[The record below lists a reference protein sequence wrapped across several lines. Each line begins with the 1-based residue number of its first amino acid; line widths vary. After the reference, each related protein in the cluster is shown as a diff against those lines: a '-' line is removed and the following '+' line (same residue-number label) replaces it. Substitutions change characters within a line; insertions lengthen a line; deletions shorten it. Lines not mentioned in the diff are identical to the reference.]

1 MHCLVGKQFSLFDD
15 LNEGSIVKN
24 YKTSIFIPQRE
35 KLQRHLILFCKMIP
49 SALVAVAGR
58 VSSYRYSESANKA
71 LINIICT
78 RKVFESMD
86 KENSHSQSKC
96 F

>member
-15 LNEGSIVKN
+15 LNKGSVERN
-24 YKTSIFIPQRE
+24 YKTSIFKPQRE
-35 KLQRHLILFCKMIP
+35 KLQRHLILFCKRIP
-49 SALVAVAGR
+49 RALAAVAGR
-58 VSSYRYSESANKA
+58 VSSCRYSESANKA
-71 LINIICT
+71 LIIIICT
-78 RKVFESMD
+78 RIVSESMD